1 MWNWSPP
8 DVRELPEPH
17 PNRSADVALRDGGG
31 GAPSLVSLRAHRSAV
46 KKLGSRNCPP
56 NFCTPGPKNLASVD
70 WSAHWPESGL
80 DVASRFAPRYRRR
93 LFRHRA
99 QRQE

>member
-31 GAPSLVSLRAHRSAV
+31 GGAVPRLSESTPERSEEARQPQ
-46 KKLGSRNCPP
+46 LS
-56 NFCTPGPKNLASVD
+56 TELLHA
-70 WSAHWPESGL
+70 WPQESG
-80 DVASRFAPRYRRR
+80 
-93 LFRHRA
+93 
-99 QRQE
+99 